1 MRDIICKTLEFRAYG
16 AYSVSDSD
24 WSFENSSG
32 VCWDARQKAIGF
44 TQICPLAAGSRRI
57 YNNLT

>member
-44 TQICPLAAGSRRI
+44 THKLV
-57 YNNLT
+57 